1 MKKVVVF
8 GGSGFLGS
16 YVADELTDRGYE
28 VLIADIKESAYLKE
42 SQQGVICDIMRPSD
56 IEAVIKDATLVYNF
70 AGLADID
77 QSTYLPRKT
86 IEQNI
91 IGTLNI
97 LEASKAVN
105 LERFVYAS
113 SAYAL
118 SNKGGIY
125 GISKLAAEKI
135 VEEYNSRFSIPFSII
150 RYGSLYGER
159 ADKHNGV
166 YQLLRQAIET
176 GVLHIR
182 SDGEDVR
189 EYIHA
194 ADAAELSVDIIQD
207 EKFIN
212 THSILTGLERMRKRD
227 FAMMIKEILNDN
239 ISVTFSDEPLDGHYQ
254 ITPYSYQPSVARKL
268 VSNSFF
274 DLGQGL
280 VSCIKCIHEEIGNEK
295 KERIDK

>member
-1 MKKVVVF
+1 MKKAIVF

-16 YVADELTDRGYE
+16 YVADELTERGYE
-28 VLIADIKESAYLKE
+28 VMVADIKKSAYLKK
-42 SQQGVICDIMRPSD
+42 SQKSVICDIMKPSD
-56 IEAVIKDATLVYNF
+56 IEAVIKDAAVVYNF

-77 QSTYLPRKT
+77 ESSNFPRKT
-86 IEQNI
+86 IEQNV

-97 LEASKAVN
+97 LEASKAIK
-105 LERFVYAS
+105 LERFIYAS

-135 VEEYNSRFSIPFSII
+135 VEEYHRRFSIPFSII
-150 RYGSLYGER
+150 RYGSVYGER
-159 ADKHNGV
+159 ADTHNGV
-166 YQLLRQAIET
+166 YQQLRQALET
-176 GVLHIR
+176 GVLHIE

-194 ADAAELSVDIIQD
+194 ADAAELSVDIIEN
-207 EKFIN
+207 EKFVN
-212 THSILTGLERMRKRD
+212 THSILTGLEKMRKRD

-239 ISVTFSDEPLDGHYQ
+239 ISVTFSDKPWDGHYQ

-280 VSCIKCIHEEIGNEK
+280 VSCIKCIQEEIDNK
-295 KERIDK
+295 KNERIDK